1 MSAHA
6 KLLQECQEFARIAPN
21 AEKLMQRISD
31 RLHAE
36 FTRYNWVGFYLVDK
50 TNPRLLVLGP
60 YTGSF
65 TPHELISFEQG
76 LCGAA
81 ATSGKTVIVHN
92 VADDKRY
99 LSGSGIVKSE
109 IVVPIFASGKLSC
122 ELDVESYFTES
133 FRADEESRFVEAC
146 AQIVADYLHRTPVV
160 WENKEQQ
167 GKGKR
172 PGS

>member
-6 KLLQECQEFARIAPN
+6 KLLQELQELARIAPN

-50 TNPRLLVLGP
+50 AKPRLLVLGP
-60 YTGSF
+60 HTGSF
-65 TPHELISFEQG
+65 TPHELVPFEQG

-92 VADDKRY
+92 VTEDQRY

-109 IVVPIFASGKLSC
+109 IVVPIFASGKLVGD
-122 ELDVESYFTES
+122 LNVESYFADT
-133 FRADEESRFVEAC
+133 FRAEEDSRFVEAC
-146 AQIVADYLHRTPVV
+146 AQIVADYLHRMPLAL
-160 WENKEQQ
+160 ENREQQ
-167 GKGKR
+167 GKR
-172 PGS
+172 PGY

>member
-6 KLLQECQEFARIAPN
+6 KLLQEFQELARIAPDV
-21 AEKLMQRISD
+21 EKLMQRISD

-36 FTRYNWVGFYLVDK
+36 FTRYNWVGFYLVDEA
-50 TNPRLLVLGP
+50 NPRLLVLGP
-60 YTGSF
+60 HTGSF
-65 TPHELISFEQG
+65 TPHERIPFEQG

-109 IVVPIFASGKLSC
+109 IVVPILASGKLSC

-160 WENKEQQ
+160 LENKEQQ